1 MSSRIDYG
9 PIQHIGTQA
18 HDHANYFHAEDD
30 AANAQSSFA
39 DLDAQMSRPSPQ
51 SHADMQRSSVTS
63 FMHPNIGQIATENS
77 NGDGRL
83 IVVSNRVALPKDT
96 RAGGLA
102 SALKGALAERGG
114 IWFGWSGQVSAE
126 PRFDIQPDPVYPIKY
141 ATLDLDRDD
150 YEGYY
155 AGFSNRVLWPLFHYR
170 LHLLDFNRDTLAAY
184 RRVSAKFADK
194 LAALVKPDDTIWVHD
209 YHLIPLGAALR
220 SRGVECRIGFF
231 LHTPIAPP
239 ELIASLPHHRD
250 LMSSFSSYDLVGFQT
265 QTDQRSFTQYCE
277 TELDGIVDHDGH
289 VEVHG
294 RHFRVGTFPIS
305 IDTAHLE
312 TLGQRAATSTN
323 ARRLNE
329 SMEGRVMLIG
339 VDRLDYSKGL
349 PERFLAYRR
358 LINEHPDLQR
368 QITLLQ
374 IAPTS
379 REDVPEYRDLR
390 RKLENLAG
398 SINSEFAEPDWA
410 PIRYVNKS
418 YQQARLAGF
427 YRASRVGLVT
437 PLRDG
442 MNLVAKEYIAAQDPN
457 DPGVLI
463 LSRFAGAAHE
473 LTEAL
478 LVNPFDEEQVVGAM
492 QQALMMP
499 LGERKRRWQ
508 RMMEYLRKHD
518 VNAWRNRFLDT
529 LQACPHVSN
538 DRSTGTANG
547 IVRSGVA

>member
-1 MSSRIDYG
+1 MTKATHGEAHILERHDVGAAHEYTSRSVSLEGASTHRDG
-9 PIQHIGTQA
+9 RA
-18 HDHANYFHAEDD
+18 
-30 AANAQSSFA
+30 
-39 DLDAQMSRPSPQ
+39 
-51 SHADMQRSSVTS
+51 SVTS
-63 FMHPNIGQIATENS
+63 FLHPNIGTVATEE
-77 NGDGRL
+77 GGEDGGRL
-83 IVVSNRVALPKDT
+83 IVVSNRVALPKDI

-114 IWFGWSGQVSAE
+114 IWFGWSGEIAEE
-126 PRFDIQPDPVYPIKY
+126 PRFDVQKDPVYPIKY
-141 ATLDLDRDD
+141 ATLDLNRED

-155 AGFSNRVLWPLFHYR
+155 TGFANRVLWPLFHYR
-170 LHLLDFNRDTLAAY
+170 LHLLDFNRETLAAY

-194 LAALVKPDDTIWVHD
+194 LAQLIKPNDTIWVHD

-220 SRGVECRIGFF
+220 SRGVTCRIGFF
-231 LHTPIAPP
+231 LHTPMAPP
-239 ELIASLPHHRD
+239 ELLASLPHHRD
-250 LMSSFSSYDLVGFQT
+250 LMSCFSSYDLVGFQT
-265 QTDQRSFTQYCE
+265 DSDVRSFSQYCE
-277 TELDGIVDHDGH
+277 QELGAFVESDGRIEVNGH
-289 VEVHG
+289 T
-294 RHFRVGTFPIS
+294 FRAAAFPIS

-312 TLGQRAATSTN
+312 TLGQRAAASLSN
-323 ARRLNE
+323 KRFGE
-329 SMEGRVMLIG
+329 HSDSRVMFIG

-349 PERFLAYRR
+349 PERFNAFGR
-358 LINEHPDLQR
+358 LLKEHPDLQR
-368 QITLLQ
+368 HISLLQ

-379 REDVPEYRDLR
+379 REEVPEYIELR
-390 RKLENLAG
+390 RKLQNIAG

-418 YQQARLAGF
+418 YQQARLACF

-442 MNLVAKEYIAAQDPN
+442 MNLVAKEYVAAQDPN

-473 LTEAL
+473 MTDAL

-508 RMMEYLRKHD
+508 RMMDYLRKHD
-518 VNAWRNRFLDT
+518 VNAWRNKFLTT
-529 LQACPHVSN
+529 LAQCSPETSSADYRPDARH
-538 DRSTGTANG
+538 GLAQ
-547 IVRSGVA
+547 SGAA